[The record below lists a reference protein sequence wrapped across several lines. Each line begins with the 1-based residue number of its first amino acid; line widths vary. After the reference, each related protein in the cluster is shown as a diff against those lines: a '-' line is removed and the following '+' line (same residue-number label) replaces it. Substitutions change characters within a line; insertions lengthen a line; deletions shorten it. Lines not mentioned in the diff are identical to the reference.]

1 MTEVTE
7 KKVYSVK
14 EIQEILAISKNA
26 VYKLISNDPPFKI
39 LKIGTTY
46 RVQKKSFDNW
56 FEGNYN

>member
-39 LKIGTTY
+39 LKIGLPM
-46 RVQKKSFDNW
+46 KKSW
-56 FEGNYN
+56 LLI